1 MIGRLRLSLRGW
13 ESAPSVLVK
22 SLAEVSLGAGNAG
35 LDVHLAVGDELCLH
49 GRVLIDTEKVVSVEK
64 GKSFEFVE
72 G

>member
-1 MIGRLRLSLRGW
+1 M
-13 ESAPSVLVK
+13 LVK
-22 SLAEVSLGAGNAG
+22 SLAEVSVGAGNAG

-49 GRVLIDTEKVVSVEK
+49 GRVLIVTEKVVSVEK

>member
-1 MIGRLRLSLRGW
+1 
-13 ESAPSVLVK
+13 VLVK
-22 SLAEVSLGAGNAG
+22 SLAEVSVGAGNAG

-49 GRVLIDTEKVVSVEK
+49 GRVLIVSEKVVSVET